1 MFLKVNKRLP
11 SAVHTSIYDAVV
23 PFFLLASQCLVSL
36 LFEAKGLVSRWA
48 IWSSWLE
55 HKENPWQSWAG
66 PPFDVV
72 TEQIF
77 LDSNVVPR
85 FGYRSKGWQMMVACN
100 DFAVVIFTSS
110 SLSSSQVST
119 RSSWHQNAISNG
131 SLKARRPGY
140 FHSLPMDNDIFRQ
153 SIISRPV
160 SSAQRI
166 TANFILRDFGS
177 GVSSRAHMIKA

>member
-1 MFLKVNKRLP
+1 MFLKMNKRLP
-11 SAVHTSIYDAVV
+11 SAVHASIYDIVI
-23 PFFLLASQCLVSL
+23 PIFLLVSQCFMSL
-36 LFEAKGLVSRWA
+36 LFEAKGLVSQWA

-55 HKENPWQSWAG
+55 HKENMAKLSRSSLWCC
-66 PPFDVV
+66 
-72 TEQIF
+72 
-77 LDSNVVPR
+77 
-85 FGYRSKGWQMMVACN
+85 YRTGLSRLQCRTKIRISAQRVA
-100 DFAVVIFTSS
+100 DDGGFAVVILTSS

-119 RSSWHQNAISNG
+119 RSGWHQNAISNG

-166 TANFILRDFGS
+166 TANFILRYFGS